1 MRSLNLLQHPSLTR
15 KQKTLHSVWTNLAGL
30 AIGGLCVAAWLQWH
44 DAETV
49 RLRHTQADL
58 QARWLLRTQQNQAVA
73 KSQIQ
78 SREQVEHWQQWQRI
92 EQHQQLWVRWHEDL
106 LAEARRSGL
115 QLVRLQA
122 DAMQIELQGTTLR
135 TDAMSET
142 RQRLS
147 EPLEHPLQLVSMT
160 ADPHAGM
167 GFVWQAPWP
176 AAPGLPVLPRLPAL
190 PGSSLGPSPRG
201 KP

>member
-1 MRSLNLLQHPSLTR
+1 MRSLNLLQHPSLSR
-15 KQKTLHSVWTNLAGL
+15 KQKALHSVWTSLAGL

-49 RLRHTQADL
+49 RLRHTKADL
-58 QARWLLRTQQNQAVA
+58 QARWLLRTRQNQAAA

-106 LAEARRSGL
+106 LAEARRSG
-115 QLVRLQA
+115 
-122 DAMQIELQGTTLR
+122 
-135 TDAMSET
+135 
-142 RQRLS
+142 
-147 EPLEHPLQLVSMT
+147 LQLVSMT